1 MFLFAVRQLFEYS
14 CHSAE
19 MFYNTN
25 NPEVG
30 FVNVFVT
37 RILEVGLTV
46 QFFLARNR
54 YSLMNFY
61 EVLVMV

>member
-1 MFLFAVRQLFEYS
+1 MYHNVFLFAVRQLFEYS

-19 MFYNTN
+19 IFYDTN

-37 RILEVGLTV
+37 RIL
-46 QFFLARNR
+46 
-54 YSLMNFY
+54 
-61 EVLVMV
+61 